1 MECEE
6 NTMYVVTKSPCLY
19 LFQAVVCN
27 YTELFLPLAKLYLSL
42 SQQL

>member
-6 NTMYVVTKSPCLY
+6 NTMYVVTKSLPLY
-19 LFQAVVCN
+19 LYQAVVCN
-27 YTELFLPLAKLYLSL
+27 YSELFLLLAKLYLSH

>member
-6 NTMYVVTKSPCLY
+6 NTMYVVTKSPRLY
-19 LFQAVVCN
+19 LYQGVVCN
-27 YTELFLPLAKLYLSL
+27 YSELFLLLAKLYLSH